1 MPTQTVKY
9 ILDADTSKASSG
21 LKSAAKTAAK
31 LGAAVAAV
39 GTAFFA
45 FQKQVV
51 DMVNNLNDL
60 STRSGLATDQIQAL
74 QTAFIASGQSAGSAV
89 SLLSRFPAVLNQ
101 VQRGTGEAADQFAK
115 LGISAT
121 DSNGNLRD
129 SSAVFGELVSK
140 IQRIENPTQKAAA
153 AVAVFGRQGAA
164 LVQAL
169 GAGEF
174 ERFQHFVTEYGVKT
188 GPQASQQAAQF
199 QRAIA
204 LLKVTIQGVAQ
215 RAAELLG
222 GSGGIVFFAGKIA
235 GILVGSFDVLE
246 STIKFFQDLAMK
258 AFNSITIGAMKML
271 RVLQETSKFLGIDV
285 QIVDPKS
292 LDKQIKRLQQVNA
305 EINTIQK
312 KEGRQLFQ
320 VLTKGFEAGSE
331 ATRNFTELVR
341 SAKQPLNDM
350 NAGMDQLQKS
360 TEKTA
365 ESARKLTES
374 ISPELAGARS
384 FVSDPLQGTIEAGI
398 GALGVAGPQAA
409 AIGAILQ
416 SLGQI
421 GKKSP
426 EELKKE
432 FKMQTEAMIKGI
444 EVLPD
449 LLVTILPP
457 VLAKFIF
464 DLQLLLAVKLPFL
477 LLDAILRGIFEGGK
491 FLVNELKNFFSSG
504 DFFGSIGKA
513 IKDAFSDIIDF
524 FVSVGDPTQRA
535 FMGGGRMISAQGGI
549 RFTGADRGLAMLH
562 EGEFVVPQSGQ
573 APQQVQRRLDQSQG
587 GSGPQIIINSAIVEH
602 SAIDALVR
610 RIEERF
616 GAFGASTS
624 TLFGG
629 V

>member
-74 QTAFIASGQSAGSAV
+74 QTAFVASGQSAGSAV

-140 IQRIENPTQKAAA
+140 IQRIQNPTQKAAA

-174 ERFQHFVTEYGVKT
+174 ERFQEFVTEYGVKT

-285 QIVDPKS
+285 QIVDPKT
-292 LDKQIKRLQQVNA
+292 LNKQIKRLQQVNA

-320 VLTKGFEAGSE
+320 VLTRGFEAGSQ
-331 ATRNFTELVR
+331 ATKKFTDLVTT
-341 SAKQPLNDM
+341 AKQPINDM

-365 ESARKLTES
+365 EAAKKLSES

-416 SLGQI
+416 SLGAL
-421 GKKSP
+421 GKKTP
-426 EELKKE
+426 EELREE
-432 FKMQTEAMIKGI
+432 FKLQTEAMIKGI

-449 LLVTILPP
+449 LLITILPP

-464 DLQLLLAVKLPFL
+464 DLQLLLTVKLPFIL
-477 LLDAILRGIFEGGK
+477 IDALIRGGAEIIK
-491 FLVNELKNFFSSG
+491 SIRRYFSGG
-504 DFFGSIGKA
+504 DFAGAIGGSIKQALGDTLGFLGA
-513 IKDAFSDIIDF
+513 VID
-524 FVSVGDPTQRA
+524 PNQRA

-573 APQQVQRRLDQSQG
+573 APQQVQRRLDQSGG